1 MDVILIKLMV
11 LLNDYGI
18 DATLI
23 VEVFFVGDSI
33 FSDIPLLS
41 RDLAKIKNGLPINP
55 DVLVLLKKSNNQL
68 PSFQNN
74 DLTEFNKKL
83 TDEMGTDDLQRETKG
98 KPKGATS
105 TTTRELREFITNFL
119 NDTLHY

>member
-1 MDVILIKLMV
+1 MV